1 MNLNNLKKT
10 YIIIIFLTLIP
21 TISIL
26 FLKEIYFKNQTNKI
40 SLENAVNKSLERNR
54 VLLNFLNHVEHNL
67 LGIKESI
74 FFKKY
79 KNEKIEKNRANIE
92 EFLLSLAIT
101 EDNYFQIRYIDK
113 NGFEKIRV
121 DRNEENNK
129 AFIIPKNKLQDKS
142 NRYYFKNSIDK
153 EFNKVWF
160 SAIDLNKEFG
170 KIQIPYK
177 PTLRA
182 MMPLEKNGVF
192 DGILVLNIY
201 MKDLLKSLVNAP
213 LYDMIFYDDKG
224 FIIYHHLEKKGD
236 NSKSWGNSLKSKYSL
251 SNEFPK
257 RYKKILNSDTLMD
270 EDFFS
275 RKLDNKIYGGF
286 NILLKLNKD
295 FLLKQQKTD
304 EIFIIFS
311 FFILLLSIALA
322 YLVIKKFSTT
332 LFNLNHFENLN
343 EKLKQ
348 SNKQLKNYQDN
359 IKEKNI
365 ELEKTVYN
373 LEIEKLN
380 SERALEEVKIS
391 EKKAVSSKEELLIA
405 QEELLYANEAK
416 SEFLANMS
424 HEIRTPLNGIIGLVE
439 ILLEEK
445 DLDSKKIRE
454 YLEIVNKSSNSL
466 KGIIND
472 ILDFSK
478 IQSGKLQIV
487 KKEFD
492 LEELI
497 LDIKNLFLPQISSK
511 NLTFTVTIG
520 EDVENKLIGDNLR
533 ISQVLTNIIGNAIKF
548 TKKGKIEIK
557 IDSESK
563 IDDKTTLKFT
573 IRDTGLGIPTKVQ
586 NIIFQSFEQGEMGNT
601 KEFKGT
607 GLGLAI
613 SKSLVTLMGGEIWF
627 KSYEGVGTSFFVNL
641 PFKFLKNNSKKILN
655 HKKETLEK
663 VLKEKKN
670 VLVAEDSEVNQIVI
684 KKILSNLNF
693 NVYLASNGKE
703 AVKMARDFK
712 YDIIFMD
719 IQMPLLDGYEASLK
733 IRSFNKKIPIIALSA
748 AVLEKDIEKSFQS
761 GMNGHVKKPIDKKE
775 LLKEIKNYFEMEDN
789 ETNKK
794 DKKSYLE
801 FDFFHFKELKDELDI
816 KEEEIFIL
824 LDKFSQSYKNFEDKL
839 SSEKLDSKEFY
850 AYIHKLKGSS
860 ANLKINS
867 LYNLCVEIEES
878 QDNKKLEELK
888 EKLTISLN
896 QIIEKIEEQIIPLI
910 KKDFLDKEKLKSHI
924 LCLIDDIEDF
934 RFINHNRYKTVFDN
948 VDDYNNKNLV
958 DKIKESINPQDK
970 ESLVYHL
977 KNLYENL

>member
-1 MNLNNLKKT
+1 MNSNNFKKT
-10 YIIIIFLTLIP
+10 YFIIIFLTLIP

-26 FLKEIYFKNQTNKI
+26 FLKEIYFKNQTKKI
-40 SLENAVNKSLERNR
+40 SLENAVDQSLERNK
-54 VLLNFLNHVEHNL
+54 VLTNFLNHVEHNL
-67 LGIKESI
+67 FGIKDSI

-79 KNEKIEKNRANIE
+79 KNEINEKNTANIE
-92 EFLLSLAIT
+92 EFLLSLART
-101 EDNYFQIRYIDK
+101 EETYFQIRYIDK

-121 DRNEENNK
+121 DRNKENNK
-129 AFIIPKNKLQDKS
+129 AFIIPKSKLQDKS
-142 NRYYFKNSIDK
+142 KRYYFKNSIEK
-153 EFNKVWF
+153 EFNKVLF

-170 KIQIPYK
+170 KVQIPYK
-177 PTLRA
+177 STLRA

-201 MKDLLKSLVNAP
+201 VQDFLKSLADAP
-213 LYDMIFYDDKG
+213 LYDMIFFDNKG
-224 FIIYHHLEKKGD
+224 FIIYHYFEKKGD
-236 NSKSWGNSLKSKYSL
+236 STKSWGNSLESKYSL

-257 RYKKILNSDTLMD
+257 TYKEILNSDTLMD

-275 RKLDNKIYGGF
+275 RKLDNRIHGGF
-286 NILLKLNKD
+286 NILLKLNKK
-295 FLLKQQKTD
+295 FLLEQQKTD
-304 EIFIIFS
+304 ETFIVFS

-322 YLVIKKFSTT
+322 YLVIKKFSAT

-348 SNKQLKNYQDN
+348 SNNQLKNYQDK

-365 ELEKTVYN
+365 ELEKIVYN
-373 LEIEKLN
+373 LEVEKLT
-380 SERALEEVKIS
+380 SQQALLQAKYEEEKAQQALEEAKVS
-391 EKKAVSSKEELLIA
+391 EKEALSSKEKLLIT
-405 QEELLYANEAK
+405 QEELLYANTAK

-445 DLDSKKIRE
+445 KLDSKKIRE

-487 KKEFD
+487 KNEFN

-511 NLTFTVTIG
+511 KLTFTVTIG
-520 EDVENKLIGDNLR
+520 KDVESNLIGDSLR
-533 ISQVLTNIIGNAIKF
+533 INQVLTNIIGNAIKF

-557 IDSESK
+557 IESLSK
-563 IDDKTTLKFT
+563 TDDKTTLKFI
-573 IRDTGLGIPTKVQ
+573 IRDTGLGISQKVQ

-613 SKSLVTLMGGEIWF
+613 TKSLVTLMGGEIWF

-641 PFKFLKNNSKKILN
+641 PFKFLSNSNEEVLN
-655 HKKETLEK
+655 HEKENVEK
-663 VLKEKKN
+663 ILKEKKN

-684 KKILSNLNF
+684 KNILSNLNF
-693 NVYLASNGKE
+693 NVTFANNGEE
-703 AVKMARDFK
+703 AVNMARDFK

-733 IRSFNKKIPIIALSA
+733 IRTFDKKIPIVALSA

-761 GMNGHVKKPIDKKE
+761 GMNGHVKKPIEKKE
-775 LLKEIKNYFEMEDN
+775 LINEIKNYFEMEKKRIV
-789 ETNKK
+789 KK
-794 DKKSYLE
+794 DIKSYLE
-801 FDFFHFKELKDELDI
+801 FDFFNFKKLKEELDL
-816 KEEEIFIL
+816 KEEDIFIL
-824 LDKFSQSYKNFEDKL
+824 MLKFAQSYKDFEKKFSD
-839 SSEKLDSKEFY
+839 EKLTSKEFY
-850 AYIHKLKGSS
+850 SYIHKLKGSS
-860 ANLKINS
+860 ANLKINT
-867 LYNLCVEIEES
+867 LYNLCIEIEEC
-878 QDNKKLEELK
+878 QDNKKSKELK
-888 EKLTISLN
+888 EKLINNLN
-896 QIIEKIEEQIIPLI
+896 QIIKKIEQQITPLI
-910 KKDFLDKEKLKSHI
+910 KEIF
-924 LCLIDDIEDF
+924 
-934 RFINHNRYKTVFDN
+934 
-948 VDDYNNKNLV
+948 
-958 DKIKESINPQDK
+958 
-970 ESLVYHL
+970 
-977 KNLYENL
+977 